1 MGFVARLKI
10 VGLSAIYQ
18 LKELPKRCL
27 DRLSVLASP
36 EFSRNWDSVFAKKA
50 GTKTA
55 AKTATAS
62 KAKKSAP
69 KKKKKGGK

>member
-1 MGFVARLKI
+1 MSGPI
-10 VGLSAIYQ
+10 VRSGPI
-18 LKELPKRCL
+18 
-27 DRLSVLASP
+27 P
-36 EFSRNWDSVFAKKA
+36 EFSRNGDSVFTKKA